1 VTSVPAIAAVEA
13 AVGRQPL
20 ATLQA
25 LAEAV
30 TREASPPL
38 APPGGAVDTVRL
50 QPPAETQ
57 ASQRPL
63 EHLLQPALVT
73 ALHAPASDPARPRQV
88 PEGRR
93 QDERRHDPPGD
104 ERPGREAAPDDGPP
118 DEGSASSSAAT
129 DAAGADRDEGP
140 QRDPDA
146 LRNEAHG
153 PEAGS
158 LAALLRA
165 QGPAEA
171 VADLTR
177 GRRVLFVLPARE
189 PAGPWQ
195 AAQAWL
201 LDGRRARRFAARW
214 WPGAHGSQG
223 LPGLPGT
230 SSEAWPAWRLFR
242 DGDPL
247 LARGLV
253 SRSGACRLRLGSA
266 PAQRIADPTSHA
278 GHAIATLAIAD
289 RQRFAEGLGGQ
300 WSVVLTIAPP
310 ATRMP

>member
-1 VTSVPAIAAVEA
+1 MNPVPAIAAVEA

-30 TREASPPL
+30 TGEAPPQL
-38 APPGGAVDTVRL
+38 AAPGGAVDAVRL
-50 QPPAETQ
+50 QRPAETQ

-63 EHLLQPALVT
+63 EHLLQPALLT
-73 ALHAPASDPARPRQV
+73 ALHAPPSDPARPRQL

-93 QDERRHDPPGD
+93 EDERRDDPAGD
-104 ERPGREAAPDDGPP
+104 ERQGREAAPDDAPP
-118 DEGSASSSAAT
+118 DEGPVSSSAAT
-129 DAAGADRDEGP
+129 DAAADRDEGP
-140 QRDPDA
+140 QRHPDA
-146 LRNEAHG
+146 LRNEASG
-153 PEAGS
+153 PEASS
-158 LAALLRA
+158 LVDLLRA

-177 GRRVLFVLPARE
+177 GRRVLLVLPVRE
-189 PAGPWQ
+189 SAGPWQ

-201 LDGRRARRFAARW
+201 LDGRRARRFSARW
-214 WPGAHGSQG
+214 WPGV
-223 LPGLPGT
+223 PGT
-230 SSEAWPAWRLFR
+230 PGESWPAWRLFR

-253 SRSGACRLRLGSA
+253 SRSGACRLRLGAA
-266 PAQRIADPTSHA
+266 PAQRIADPAS
-278 GHAIATLAIAD
+278 HAIATLAMAD
-289 RQRFAEGLGGQ
+289 RQRFAESLGGQ

-310 ATRMP
+310 DIRTP